1 MELTFDQRV
10 RSYYPDGRLLIMFVL
25 PGEEAFKSV
34 NDSGAGAIKKGA
46 KHNIVFTN
54 VKDLKFF
61 YGCEHN
67 IITIFVGFKNWSSV
81 VQQIYFH
88 HKLIISGVDSS
99 KRHCINQLQAN
110 FFTHLTFLTGGYLLE
125 LPDKGIV
132 YNLPKYII
140 NPKIDLNKFNTLLD
154 KPKHNSNIKALKRF
168 DELYSGLISQYSN
181 F

>member
-1 MELTFDQRV
+1 MDFKFWNSLFIAGGLEVIIPAKPGWWF
-10 RSYYPDGRLLIMFVL
+10 IMFVL

-34 NDSGAGAIKKGA
+34 NSGAGAIKKGA

-81 VQQIYFH
+81 VQQIYFD
-88 HKLIISGVDSS
+88 HKLIISGVYSS

-110 FFTHLTFLTGGYLLE
+110 LFTHLTFLTGGVVTY
-125 LPDKGIV
+125 
-132 YNLPKYII
+132 
-140 NPKIDLNKFNTLLD
+140 
-154 KPKHNSNIKALKRF
+154 
-168 DELYSGLISQYSN
+168 
-181 F
+181 